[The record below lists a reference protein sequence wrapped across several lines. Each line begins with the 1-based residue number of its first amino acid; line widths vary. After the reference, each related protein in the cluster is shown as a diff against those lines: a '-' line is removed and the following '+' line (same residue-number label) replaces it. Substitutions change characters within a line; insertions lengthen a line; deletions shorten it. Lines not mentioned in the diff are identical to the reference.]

1 MCSVKRQ
8 RVFQEN
14 IEELNRRKEEHE
26 EQISNFKKK
35 IEKNES
41 KQRHLQSKMQKQAHR
56 IMGNFVVRMN
66 NKQLATGFFKWSD
79 VVNQENDKRR
89 SMRKVLLYWQRR
101 STGSGFR
108 RWAEASF

>member
-8 RVFQEN
+8 RHFQEN

-41 KQRHLQSKMQKQAHR
+41 KQKHL
-56 IMGNFVVRMN
+56 
-66 NKQLATGFFKWSD
+66 
-79 VVNQENDKRR
+79 
-89 SMRKVLLYWQRR
+89 
-101 STGSGFR
+101 
-108 RWAEASF
+108 